1 MNITGHKKALGV
13 FYIVFGIFNILFV
26 IFSYF
31 LMWRI
36 FEFAQISPEVH
47 QIVII
52 AGTAVG
58 IVMLA
63 AAILSII
70 GGSAIIRLKN
80 WSKVL
85 LLVLGVFYL
94 FVFPV
99 GTVLGI
105 YTMVVFLSETEPQKR
120 TFNQAS

>member
-1 MNITGHKKALGV
+1 MNIVSHKKALGV

-36 FEFAQISPEVH
+36 FEFAQIQLEVR
-47 QIVII
+47 QVVMIGG
-52 AGTAVG
+52 AAVG
-58 IVMLA
+58 TLVLLA
-63 AAILSII
+63 AVLSII
-70 GGSAIIRLKN
+70 GGAAIIRLKN
-80 WSKVL
+80 WAKVL

-94 FVFPV
+94 FIFPV

-105 YTMVVFLSETEPQKR
+105 YTLVVFLSENEPSKQN
-120 TFNQAS
+120 FNRES